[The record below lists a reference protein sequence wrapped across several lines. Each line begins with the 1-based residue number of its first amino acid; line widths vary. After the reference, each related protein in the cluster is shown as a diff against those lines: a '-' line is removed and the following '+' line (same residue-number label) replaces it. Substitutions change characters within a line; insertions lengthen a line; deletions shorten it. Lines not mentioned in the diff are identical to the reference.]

1 MQQRV
6 ALSQGQLI
14 PDILIRRDRPAVRV
28 HRMIKQAP
36 TGPCEA
42 HDVACILQGLG

>member
-14 PDILIRRDRPAVRV
+14 TDILIRRDRPAVSV
-28 HRMIKQAP
+28 NRMIKQTP
-36 TGPCEA
+36 TSPCEA
-42 HDVACILQGLG
+42 HDVACGLQGLC